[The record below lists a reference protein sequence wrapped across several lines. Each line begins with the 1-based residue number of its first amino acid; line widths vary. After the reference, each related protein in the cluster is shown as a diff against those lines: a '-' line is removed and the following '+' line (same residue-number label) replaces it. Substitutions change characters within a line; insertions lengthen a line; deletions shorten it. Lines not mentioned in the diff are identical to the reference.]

1 MQTKQV
7 TDRSRSKP
15 NSCCDFFARE
25 TNVLAEAGTA
35 RPSQIF
41 SRSSRLSTGLHSEAH
56 DYSSTSMTDE
66 LFRVTVEAIPGQRKG
81 KVTGTLATT

>member
-35 RPSQIF
+35 RLSQTF

-56 DYSSTSMTDE
+56 DYSSTSMMDE
-66 LFRVTVEAIPGQRKG
+66 LLRVIVEGIPGQRKG
-81 KVTGTLATT
+81 RTTGTLAAT